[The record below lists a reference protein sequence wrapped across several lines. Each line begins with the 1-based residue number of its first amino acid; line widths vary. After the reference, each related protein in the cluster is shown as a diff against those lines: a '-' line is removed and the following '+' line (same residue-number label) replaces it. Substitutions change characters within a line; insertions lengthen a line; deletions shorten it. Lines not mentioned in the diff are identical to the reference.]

1 MNSFADF
8 LDKKLSTPMAKLAEQ
23 RHLRAVRDGIIAT
36 LPLIIVGSIFLI
48 IANPPVPE
56 SWGIYK
62 TLKANANTIVLPFR
76 MTMYIMTIYA
86 CWGIGYSLARS
97 YKLDG
102 VTGGTLSA
110 AAFFLTLVPKSIS
123 ALTPELLE
131 IVKGSPDLLKWY
143 EGIPQ
148 GFQMPMGNM
157 GGGGM
162 FVGIIV
168 SILAV
173 EIFRFTNKSG
183 FKISMP
189 EQVPASVAR
198 SFEALTPAA
207 IIVLLIGSIT
217 YYLKFDW
224 HGFVGK
230 LVTPLVSAT
239 DTLPSVW
246 ILIILV
252 TFFWSFGIHGVSIV
266 GSIARPLWLVLL
278 EQNSTAAAAG
288 EPLKAIAAEPFF
300 QWFIWIGGSGATIGL
315 VISLALSAKSSYGK
329 QLGRVALVP
338 GIFNINEPIIFG
350 APVVLNPTLIIPFI
364 ITPLVTGT
372 LAWIVTS
379 MGLVSRVI
387 VTAPWTLPGPIGAYM
402 ATGGDWKAAV
412 LNIICILISVA
423 IYYPFVKMYDKKL
436 LREEQGETLTE
447 NLVEIGSKNL

>member
-36 LPLIIVGSIFLI
+36 LPLIIVGSFFLI
-48 IANPPVPE
+48 LANPPLPE

-62 TLKANANTIVLPFR
+62 FLKANAATIVLPFR

-86 CWGIGYSLARS
+86 CWGMGYSLAKS

-110 AAFFLTLVPKSIS
+110 TAFFLTLVPKSAA
-123 ALTPELLE
+123 ALAPELME
-131 IVKGSPDLLKWY
+131 IINGNPDLLKWY
-143 EGIPQ
+143 EGVPQ
-148 GFQMPMGNM
+148 GFQMPMANM

-173 EIFRFTNKSG
+173 EIFRLTNKSG

-198 SFEALTPAA
+198 SFEALTPVA
-207 IIVLLIGSIT
+207 IVVLLIGSIT

-224 HGFVGK
+224 HGTIGK
-230 LVTPLVSAT
+230 LVAPLVSAT

-246 ILIILV
+246 VLIILV

-278 EQNSTAAAAG
+278 DQNQVALEAG
-288 EPLKAIAAEPFF
+288 KALPAIAAEPFF
-300 QWFIWIGGSGATIGL
+300 QWFIWIGGSGCTIGL
-315 VISLALSAKSSYGK
+315 VISLVLFAKSSYGK
-329 QLGRVALVP
+329 QLGKVTLVTS
-338 GIFNINEPIIFG
+338 IFNINEPIIFG
-350 APVVLNPTLIIPFI
+350 APVVLNPILIIPFI

-372 LAWIVTS
+372 LAWIAMST
-379 MGLVSRVI
+379 GLVARVFF
-387 VTAPWTLPGPIGAYM
+387 TAPWTLPGPIGAFM
-402 ATGGDWKAAV
+402 ATNDWRAAV
-412 LNIICILISVA
+412 LNVICILISVA
-423 IYYPFVKMYDKKL
+423 IYYPFVKIYDKKL
-436 LREEQGETLTE
+436 LLDEQNEVAAD

>member
-1 MNSFADF
+1 MNHFAEF

-36 LPLIIVGSIFLI
+36 LPLIIVGSFFLI
-48 IANPPVPE
+48 LANPPLPQ

-62 TLKANANTIVLPFR
+62 TLKANAATIVLPFR

-86 CWGIGYSLARS
+86 CWGMGYSLAKS

-102 VTGGTLSA
+102 VTGGTLA
-110 AAFFLTLVPKSIS
+110 AASFFLTLVPKSAA
-123 ALTPELLE
+123 ALAPELME
-131 IVKGSPDLLKWY
+131 IVKGNPDLLKWY
-143 EGIPQ
+143 QGVPQ
-148 GFQMPMGNM
+148 GFQMPMANM

-198 SFEALTPAA
+198 SFEALTPTA

-217 YYLKFDW
+217 YYAKFDW
-224 HGFVGK
+224 HGTIGK
-230 LVTPLVSAT
+230 IVAPLVSAT

-246 ILIILV
+246 ILVLLV

-278 EQNSTAAAAG
+278 DQNAAAASAG
-288 EPLKAIAAEPFF
+288 TPLPAIAAEPFF
-300 QWFIWIGGSGATIGL
+300 QWFIWIGGSGCTIGL
-315 VISLALSAKSSYGK
+315 VIALSFFAKSAYGK
-329 QLGRVALVP
+329 AVGRAALVP

-350 APVVLNPTLIIPFI
+350 APIVLNPILIIPFI
-364 ITPLVTGT
+364 ITPLVTAT
-372 LAWIVTS
+372 LAWFATS
-379 MGLVSRVI
+379 LGLVSRVI
-387 VTAPWTLPGPIGAYM
+387 VTAPWTLPGPIGAFM
-402 ATGGDWKAAV
+402 ATNDWRAAV
-412 LNIICILISVA
+412 LNIICIIISVI

-436 LREEQGETLTE
+436 LQEEQGEQAQ
-447 NLVEIGSKNL
+447 

>member
-1 MNSFADF
+1 MEKFADF

-36 LPLIIVGSIFLI
+36 LPLIIVGSFFLI
-48 IANPPVPE
+48 IANPPLPE

-62 TLKANANTIVLPFR
+62 TLKANAATIVLPFR

-86 CWGIGYSLARS
+86 CWGMGYSLAKS

-110 AAFFLTLVPKSIS
+110 AAFFLTLVPKSAA
-123 ALTPELLE
+123 ALAPELME
-131 IVKGSPDLLKWY
+131 IVKGNPDLLKWY
-143 EGIPQ
+143 QGVPQ
-148 GFQMPMGNM
+148 GFQMPMANM

-217 YYLKFDW
+217 YYAKFDW
-224 HGFVGK
+224 HGTIGK
-230 LVTPLVSAT
+230 IVAPLVSAT

-246 ILIILV
+246 ILVILV

-266 GSIARPLWLVLL
+266 GSVARPLWLVLL
-278 EQNSTAAAAG
+278 DQNQVASAAG
-288 EPLKAIAAEPFF
+288 KPLTAIAAEPFF
-300 QWFIWIGGSGATIGL
+300 QWFIWIGGSGCTIGL
-315 VISLALSAKSSYGK
+315 VIALSFFAKSAYGK
-329 QLGRVALVP
+329 AVGRAALVP

-350 APVVLNPTLIIPFI
+350 APIVLNPILIIPFI
-364 ITPLVTGT
+364 ITPLVNAT
-372 LAWIVTS
+372 LAWIATS
-379 MGLVSRVI
+379 MDLVGRVI
-387 VTAPWTLPGPIGAYM
+387 VTAPWTLPGPIGAYL
-402 ATGGDWKAAV
+402 ATGGDWRAAV
-412 LNIICILISVA
+412 LNTVCIVISVV
-423 IYYPFVKMYDKKL
+423 IYYPFAMMYDKKML
-436 LREEQGETLTE
+436 AEEKGESILSESQGKTL
-447 NLVEIGSKNL
+447 N